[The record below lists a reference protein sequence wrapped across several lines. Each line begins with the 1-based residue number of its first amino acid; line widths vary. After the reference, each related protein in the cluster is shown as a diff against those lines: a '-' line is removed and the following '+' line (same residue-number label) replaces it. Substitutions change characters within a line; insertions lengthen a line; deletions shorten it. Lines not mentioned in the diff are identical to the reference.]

1 MEKLL
6 TEIKRLVHEYEER
19 QREKTMVLTGT
30 VKGDSI
36 FNSLQHSLQDVNA
49 AGQLHDSS
57 GVEIIN
63 SLYKA
68 VHAYIESEDK
78 LKAELAEKSDVIRKL
93 KEENEE
99 LSRLAKH
106 LSDAV
111 RKGDDQKVK
120 EKPDSSGVEELSPY
134 IEQILQANEELKI
147 LLAEKNRELDEKKK
161 AESDGLYSHY
171 IRCSNEYLTASVAE
185 EVKKRVSA
193 EEALKEKEEV
203 IANMTNEIKMKDEK
217 IKELARD
224 YNRMMEERDSWKT
237 MVISKPH
244 PDEQLRRHIAVY
256 EDLIVDKNRKI
267 NELESHIEI
276 LKMFTT
282 GRIDFEKELENKK
295 KEITFLQEKLE
306 SKNKR
311 IKELEDGDKGE
322 GKVDRFEA
330 GIEKLNEIVEVLNK
344 WAYMQKGVI
353 SVFPKDRTD
362 GGPECHFNHR

>member
-6 TEIKRLVHEYEER
+6 TEIKRLVQEYEER
-19 QREKTMVLTGT
+19 QIEKTMVLTGT

-78 LKAELAEKSDVIRKL
+78 LKAELAEK
-93 KEENEE
+93 
-99 LSRLAKH
+99 
-106 LSDAV
+106 
-111 RKGDDQKVK
+111 
-120 EKPDSSGVEELSPY
+120 
-134 IEQILQANEELKI
+134 
-147 LLAEKNRELDEKKK
+147 NRELEI
-161 AESDGLYSHY
+161 E
-171 IRCSNEYLTASVAE
+171 
-185 EVKKRVSA
+185 
-193 EEALKEKEEV
+193 KEKRKNVEVDLENLAATIGEKNEE
-203 IANMTNEIKMKDEK
+203 IANLTKEVEMRDEK

-224 YNRMMEERDSWKT
+224 YNRILELKYRWEA
-237 MVISKPH
+237 MVICKPN

-311 IKELEDGDKGE
+311 IKELEGGDKGE

-330 GIEKLNEIVEVLNK
+330 GIEKLNEIVGILSRQLDQ
-344 WAYMQKGVI
+344 QKAVK
-353 SVFPKDRTD
+353 SERD
-362 GGPECHFNHR
+362 GGPGLATNSGEINYG